1 MVFCRFLLI
10 KFYSFVLFCRSA
22 VVYATENCSNA
33 DGLAIGLKV
42 MSLWENEAKV
52 FLCPDFSR
60 KS

>member
-1 MVFCRFLLI
+1 MIFLG
-10 KFYSFVLFCRSA
+10 SA

-42 MSLWENEAKV
+42 MSLRENEAKV